1 MFQART
7 PHDQHR
13 RQLCCVGLLA
23 NLWLRLLPSADVNTA
38 TAVEL
43 IIMTTFLQNTKRR
56 HRVYMRH
63 CSTAVNQLD
72 LELDLRLA
80 AASGE
85 KVRSSD

>member
-1 MFQART
+1 
-7 PHDQHR
+7 
-13 RQLCCVGLLA
+13 
-23 NLWLRLLPSADVNTA
+23 
-38 TAVEL
+38 
-43 IIMTTFLQNTKRR
+43 MTTFLQNTKRR
-56 HRVYMRH
+56 HRVYMHH